1 MSKRKPYIRDLPVD
15 WWMKQL
21 FYTKYMI
28 REGSSVL
35 VTIYGLVLA
44 WGLLRLSQGESAFN
58 AWLGSLHSPLAIIF
72 HLCALVLALYH
83 TITWFSLSPKLVDI
97 QLGGKRV
104 DARLIIAVEY
114 ITFFIATA
122 ICFFVVI
129 L

>member
-35 VTIYGLVLA
+35 VTIYALVLA
-44 WGLLRLSQGESAFN
+44 WGLFRLSQGEVAFN
-58 AWLGSLHSPLAIIF
+58 AWLGSLQSPLAIIF
-72 HLCALVLALYH
+72 HLCAFILALYH

-97 QLGGKRV
+97 QVGGKGLDERI
-104 DARLIIAVEY
+104 IIAVEY
-114 ITFFIATA
+114 IVFAIATV
-122 ICFFVVI
+122 ICFLVVI
-129 L
+129 